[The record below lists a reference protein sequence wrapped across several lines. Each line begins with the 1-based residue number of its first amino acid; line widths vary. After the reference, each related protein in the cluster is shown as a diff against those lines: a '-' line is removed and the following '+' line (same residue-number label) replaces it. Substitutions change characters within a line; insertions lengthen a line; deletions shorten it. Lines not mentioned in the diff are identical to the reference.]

1 MVSIVGR
8 RTQAAPNLLHVRSK
22 RATRQRPISP
32 CISLYLPYAR
42 WRRDSPRAAVFDL
55 MVLAHFPSSKHFF
68 DAWSD
73 PELVRDAYPL
83 RQAMLQSGFQ
93 HVWLRCEQAESSEFQ
108 RLAWIRRP
116 DAHRPSASD
125 ELDGDDYFKLALAAF
140 ILGMVGSTQASAR
153 RATTTMSQTTSRTA
167 PRWSTTPSADATRLS
182 VGNVETTKLELELEL

>member
-1 MVSIVGR
+1 
-8 RTQAAPNLLHVRSK
+8 
-22 RATRQRPISP
+22 
-32 CISLYLPYAR
+32 
-42 WRRDSPRAAVFDL
+42 

-83 RQAMLQSGFQ
+83 RQAMLQGGFQ

-140 ILGMVGSTQASAR
+140 ILGIAGFQVYTGVSEKGYYNFVADNVTYCTSLVDDTVSRCNAFVSGKR
-153 RATTTMSQTTSRTA
+153 R
-167 PRWSTTPSADATRLS
+167 DH
-182 VGNVETTKLELELEL
+182 

>member
-1 MVSIVGR
+1 
-8 RTQAAPNLLHVRSK
+8 
-22 RATRQRPISP
+22 
-32 CISLYLPYAR
+32 
-42 WRRDSPRAAVFDL
+42 

-108 RLAWIRRP
+108 QLARP

-125 ELDGDDYFKLALAAF
+125 ELDGDDYFKLALAAL
-140 ILGMVGSTQASAR
+140 ILGIAGFHVYTGVSEKGYYNYVADNVTYCTSLVDDTVSRCNAFVSGKR
-153 RATTTMSQTTSRTA
+153 R
-167 PRWSTTPSADATRLS
+167 DH
-182 VGNVETTKLELELEL
+182 